1 MTHRTI
7 LMAGPAAR
15 AALNSRS
22 IARQLNVEPGDQVPD
37 CLSLAG
43 APAAFG
49 PY

>member
-1 MTHRTI
+1 MTHSTI

-22 IARQLNVEPGDQVPD
+22 IARQLNVEPGDPVAD
-37 CLSLAG
+37 SLFLAG

-49 PY
+49 PC